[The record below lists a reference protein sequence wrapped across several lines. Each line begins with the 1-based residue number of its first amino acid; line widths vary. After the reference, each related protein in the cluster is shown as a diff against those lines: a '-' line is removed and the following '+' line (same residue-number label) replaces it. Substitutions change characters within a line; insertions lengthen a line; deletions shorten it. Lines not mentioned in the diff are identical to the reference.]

1 MVCHLFPR
9 FDKTEGIVVI
19 GATNFPEILDKYVVA
34 FHLFVDIQIMIYYV
48 NTCLLWSA
56 VFVTLSTAVV
66 AECQTTL
73 IFCVPHI
80 MIMKLWWKSCNAFSE

>member
-34 FHLFVDIQIMIYYV
+34 FHLFVDIQIMI
-48 NTCLLWSA
+48 
-56 VFVTLSTAVV
+56 
-66 AECQTTL
+66 
-73 IFCVPHI
+73 
-80 MIMKLWWKSCNAFSE
+80 